1 MVKEKIMKTQTQ
13 AGITYELPKVV
24 LLQETGIGTSDIA
37 ARSCYDSFDKSE
49 NYSIQNFNNNLDE
62 FLERTDDY
70 ENEEDGILKQQKQMQ
85 LTPSKTGLKS
95 AINIDHSD
103 LLDQLAWTHF
113 HHSILEHANLT
124 YLIRGISRGVL
135 QEHARHR
142 IQAISV
148 RSTRYTMSPII
159 NAFTACI
166 TTQPDFSSAKAEF
179 IKIVSQIDFLVTKDF
194 SYNKLE
200 YKSIFDKLRYQWLSL
215 SREEFLDL
223 AVAKS
228 SRHLFNGFMPTS
240 ELYDALQA
248 GKAKRN
254 CADNFKH
261 IVSDN
266 FKVDLVVTFNLRS
279 LKNYIE
285 LRSSNSAWFQ
295 IHWLSDEMVKATP
308 RKYLDLIVK
317 QDKLNKILDKKEN
330 DE

>member
-1 MVKEKIMKTQTQ
+1 MKTQTQ
-13 AGITYELPKVV
+13 AGITYELPKVTV
-24 LLQETGIGTSDIA
+24 LHATPLLTAEYAGRTA
-37 ARSCYDSFDKSE
+37 YDSFSKSE
-49 NYSIQNFNNNLDE
+49 HECIRNHDTSSLD
-62 FLERTDDY
+62 
-70 ENEEDGILKQQKQMQ
+70 
-85 LTPSKTGLKS
+85 
-95 AINIDHSD
+95 ADHSE
-103 LLDQLAWTHF
+103 LLDQLAWVHF
-113 HHSILEHANLT
+113 HHSVAEHISIN
-124 YLIRGISRGVL
+124 YLIEGTSRGVL
-135 QEHARHR
+135 QEIVRHR
-142 IQAISV
+142 IASYTV

-200 YKSIFDKLRYQWLSL
+200 YKSIFDKLRYQWLTL

-295 IHWLSDEMVKATP
+295 IHWLSNEMVKATP

-317 QDKLNKILDKKEN
+317 QDKLNKILNKKEN
-330 DE
+330 NE